1 MHTYKTMVYYLPFL
15 CKTNNILLIIKSLD
29 SSRSRGHDNILIKM
43 IKICPE
49 FITILL
55 KTIFEESLKNI
66 YISTNMEKLM

>member
-1 MHTYKTMVYYLPFL
+1 MVVLSQTSF
-15 CKTNNILLIIKSLD
+15 I
-29 SSRSRGHDNILIKM
+29 SSRSRVYDNILIKM

-66 YISTNMEKLM
+66 YISTNMEKS